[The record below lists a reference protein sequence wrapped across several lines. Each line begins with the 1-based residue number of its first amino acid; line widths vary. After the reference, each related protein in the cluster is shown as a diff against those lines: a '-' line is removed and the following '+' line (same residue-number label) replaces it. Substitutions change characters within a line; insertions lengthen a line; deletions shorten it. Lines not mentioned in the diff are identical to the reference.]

1 MSKDRVPV
9 EIVAAS
15 WNEPAVAAKAA
26 RQLAGRSPDR
36 PAGIVALAILHLD
49 PAGKLRIG
57 DTGDTGLGQGSVIGG
72 LLGAGLG
79 LVTAG
84 AGWLRIG
91 GGAVASLAARALA
104 GGLPGDRLQAFGE
117 ALSPGSSAILAV
129 VTRDRAA
136 GLRPELA
143 ALDARVVTEEVSEK
157 LAEALAMDAGVV
169 YRRTEADGDVVA
181 TRTTGR
187 PAPSGVTPG
196 GWSAARR
203 GDRA

>member
-15 WNEPAVAAKAA
+15 WNDPAAAAKAA
-26 RQLAGRSPDR
+26 RQLAERSPDR
-36 PAGIVALAILHLD
+36 PAGVVALAILHLD

-57 DTGDTGLGQGSVIGG
+57 DTGDTGPGQGSVIGG

-79 LVTAG
+79 LITAG

-91 GGAVASLAARALA
+91 GGAVAALAAKALA

-117 ALSPGSSAILAV
+117 ALPPGSSAILAV
-129 VTRDRAA
+129 ITRERAA
-136 GLRPELA
+136 ELRRGLA
-143 ALDARVVTEEVSEK
+143 ALDARLVTEEVSGK
-157 LAEALAMDAGVV
+157 LAEVLATDAGVI

-181 TRTTGR
+181 TRTTGC
-187 PAPSGVTPG
+187 PALSGATPG

>member
-9 EIVAAS
+9 EIIAAA
-15 WNEPAVAAKAA
+15 WNDSAAAARAA
-26 RQLAGRSPDR
+26 RQLAERSPDL
-36 PAGIVALAILHLD
+36 PAGIVALAILYLD

-57 DTGDTGLGQGSVIGG
+57 DTGDMGPGQASVIGG

-91 GGAVASLAARALA
+91 GGAVAALAAEALA

-117 ALSPGSSAILAV
+117 SLSPGSSAILAV
-129 VTRDRAA
+129 ITRERAA
-136 GLRPELA
+136 ELRRELA
-143 ALDARVVTEEVSEK
+143 ALDARVVTAEVSEN
-157 LAEALAMDAGVV
+157 LAEVLVADAGVV

-187 PAPSGVTPG
+187 PAPSGVIPG
-196 GWSAARR
+196 GWPAAGR
-203 GDRA
+203 GVRA